1 MLGNYD
7 YTVWLTYLSAVLGVT
22 GTLFGM
28 AGEGHPWTAGVC
40 LILCAILDGF
50 DGRVA
55 RSKKNR
61 TEQEKRYGIEI
72 DSFADTIS
80 FGVLPCA
87 LVYALGKALAPQLPQ
102 PCWAVYFVVAPLFV
116 LAAVIRLA
124 SFNVEAEAAPQKPHT
139 GRKAFTGLPV
149 TSSGFIYPQLLL
161 IQFFL
166 RDSFNL
172 LPVCLAVMALQG
184 FLFLFKP
191 LRISK
196 MGLGPILVLAALGG
210 VEIIALLV
218 LFLNSYGG

>member
-28 AGEGHPWTAGVC
+28 SGNGHPWTAGVC

-61 TEQEKRYGIEI
+61 TEGEKRYGIEI

-80 FGVLPCA
+80 FGLLPCA
-87 LVYALGKALAPQLPQ
+87 LVYAMAKALTPGASP
-102 PCWAVYFVVAPLFV
+102 AFFAAFYIIAPLFV
-116 LAAVIRLA
+116 LAAIIRLS
-124 SFNVEAEAAPQKPHT
+124 SFNIQAGDALET
-139 GRKAFTGLPV
+139 GTKAFTGLPV
-149 TSSGFIYPQLLL
+149 TSSGFLWPQLLL
-161 IQFFL
+161 VQSIL
-166 RDSFNL
+166 RSPFL
-172 LPVCLAVMALQG
+172 LPVCLCLMVVQG

-191 LRISK
+191 LRIHK
-196 MGLGPILVLAALGG
+196 MGLKPILVLALIGAA
-210 VEIIALLV
+210 EIALLAY
-218 LFLNSYGG
+218 LFLHYGI

>member
-149 TSSGFIYPQLLL
+149 TSSGFIWPQLLL
-161 IQFFL
+161 IQSLL
-166 RDSFNL
+166 RSPAL
-172 LPVCLAVMALQG
+172 PPVCLALMVLQG

-191 LRISK
+191 LRIYK
-196 MGLGPILVLAALGG
+196 MGLKPILVLALIGAAEILLLGYLFFHYG
-210 VEIIALLV
+210 V
-218 LFLNSYGG
+218 

>member
-22 GTLFGM
+22 GTLFGV
-28 AGEGHPWTAGVC
+28 AGDGHPWTAGVC
-40 LILCAILDGF
+40 LIFCAILDGF

-87 LVYALGKALAPQLPQ
+87 LVYAMGKALAPQMGQ
-102 PCWAVYFVVAPLFV
+102 PCWTVYFIVAPLFV

-124 SFNVEAEAAPQKPHT
+124 SFNVEAESAPQKPHT

-166 RDSFNL
+166 KDDCNL
-172 LPVCLAVMALQG
+172 LPVSLCVMAIQG

-196 MGLGPILVLAALGG
+196 FGLKAILILAALGAL
-210 VEIIALLV
+210 EIAALVTLFV
-218 LFLNSYGG
+218 LHYGR